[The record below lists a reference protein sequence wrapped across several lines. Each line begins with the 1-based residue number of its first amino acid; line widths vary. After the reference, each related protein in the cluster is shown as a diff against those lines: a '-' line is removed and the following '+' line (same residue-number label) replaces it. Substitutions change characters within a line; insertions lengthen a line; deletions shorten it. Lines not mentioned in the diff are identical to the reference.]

1 LKDYRFILWYNR
13 PIEIFKKKIPN
24 EVNTTMNSPLE
35 VVSKENLTRNVQ
47 TSTHRK
53 KTYRL
58 LIFAWIMLV
67 GMGLTGAY
75 YYTNFLKDQLV
86 ADLGRQNQA
95 QLQTIQADYQ
105 MQLEDLKVNVNQEMA
120 GLQTKVEQLNQLL
133 AFTKDNASTKVDN
146 SNQLYTQLAEVKKK
160 LVELQKNLDV
170 LK

>member
-1 LKDYRFILWYNR
+1 MSY
-13 PIEIFKKKIPN
+13 PQ
-24 EVNTTMNSPLE
+24 E
-35 VVSKENLTRNVQ
+35 VVSRENNSRNVPA
-47 TSTHRK
+47 SKHRK
-53 KTYRL
+53 KTYKF

-75 YYTNFLKDQLV
+75 YYTNYLKAQLV
-86 ADLGRQNQA
+86 DDLARQNQV
-95 QLQTIQADYQ
+95 QLQAIQTDYQ
-105 MQLEDLKVNVNQEMA
+105 MQLEELKTNVNKDIS
-120 GLQTKVEQLNQLL
+120 GLKDKVEELNQLL

>member
-1 LKDYRFILWYNR
+1 
-13 PIEIFKKKIPN
+13 
-24 EVNTTMNSPLE
+24 MSSPLE
-35 VVSKENLTRNVQ
+35 VVSRENATRNVQ

-53 KTYRL
+53 KTYRF

-75 YYTNFLKDQLV
+75 YYTNYLKKQLV
-86 ADLGRQNQA
+86 DDLARQNQA
-95 QLQTIQADYQ
+95 QLQTIQTDYQ
-105 MQLEDLKVNVNQEMA
+105 TQLQDLKTNVNQEIE
-120 GLQTKVEQLNQLL
+120 GLQGKVERLNQLL

-160 LVELQKNLDV
+160 LEELQKNLDV

>member
-1 LKDYRFILWYNR
+1 
-13 PIEIFKKKIPN
+13 
-24 EVNTTMNSPLE
+24 
-35 VVSKENLTRNVQ
+35 
-47 TSTHRK
+47 
-53 KTYRL
+53 
-58 LIFAWIMLV
+58 MLV

-86 ADLGRQNQA
+86 ADLARQNKA

-105 MQLEDLKVNVNQEMA
+105 MQLEDLKVNVNLEMA

>member
-1 LKDYRFILWYNR
+1 MSSTLQD
-13 PIEIFKKKIPN
+13 
-24 EVNTTMNSPLE
+24 
-35 VVSKENLTRNVQ
+35 VSRENLSRNVQ
-47 TSTHRK
+47 TPTHRK
-53 KTYRL
+53 KTFKL
-58 LIFAWIMLV
+58 FIFAWIMFV
-67 GMGLTGAY
+67 GIGLAGAY
-75 YYTNFLKDQLV
+75 YYTNFLKDQLI
-86 ADLGRQNQA
+86 ADLARQNQA

-120 GLQTKVEQLNQLL
+120 GLQTKVEQLNELL